1 LEEER
6 GKKDVEKTAPMQK
19 PKLII
24 QDSRRVKAAR
34 CLCCGSPNDAATGI
48 ATHHGDRDT
57 PKPGD
62 VMMCFYCGHLMEMGQ
77 RRRLYRIVGCGGA
90 GSGGR
95 SGHSRAAK
103 GACHGVEKA
112 RELTDIARQFVDQ
125 PTRAHAEDAGKLQE
139 FNHIDPAVAA
149 FDPRHPCLRAAELAC
164 HFLLAQS
171 GPAACIQ
178 QALNQGTVPLILCC
192 AHLLSK

>member
-62 VMMCFYCGHLMEMGQ
+62 VMMCFYCGHLMEWAKD
-77 RRRLYRIVGCGGA
+77 GGFTELSDAAAHAVA
-90 GSGGR
+90 GDPVIL
-95 SGHSRAAK
+95 ALQ
-103 GACHGVEKA
+103 KA
-112 RELTDIARQFVDQ
+112 RAMAWKKR
-125 PTRAHAEDAGKLQE
+125 G
-139 FNHIDPAVAA
+139 
-149 FDPRHPCLRAAELAC
+149 
-164 HFLLAQS
+164 S
-171 GPAACIQ
+171 
-178 QALNQGTVPLILCC
+178 
-192 AHLLSK
+192 